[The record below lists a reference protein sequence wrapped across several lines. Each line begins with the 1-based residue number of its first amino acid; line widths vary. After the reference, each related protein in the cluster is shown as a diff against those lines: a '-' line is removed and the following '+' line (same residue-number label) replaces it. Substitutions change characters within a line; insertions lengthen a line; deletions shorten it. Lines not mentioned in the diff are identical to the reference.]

1 MALATADSAA
11 NETTRFSPGAD
22 YERSALMRSTQEVVD
37 HHLECFGRGDL
48 DGILADYSSTAVMFT
63 PSGALKGPAAM
74 RPVFQTIFTEF
85 GKPGTSFSMKHRSVE
100 GDYAYI
106 LWSAETADNVYE
118 MGTDTFVVLNDQ
130 IIAHS
135 FALKI
140 RAKG

>member
-1 MALATADSAA
+1 MS
-11 NETTRFSPGAD
+11 
-22 YERSALMRSTQEVVD
+22 STQEVLD
-37 HHLECFGRGDL
+37 HHLKCFGSGDL
-48 DGILADYSSTAVMFT
+48 DGILADYSPTAVMFT
-63 PSGALKGPAAM
+63 PTGALKGPTAI

-85 GKPGTSFSMKHRSVE
+85 GKPGTSFSMKHRSVD

-118 MGTDTFVVLNDQ
+118 LGSDTFVVRNGQ

-140 RAKG
+140 RAKA

>member
-1 MALATADSAA
+1 MS
-11 NETTRFSPGAD
+11 
-22 YERSALMRSTQEVVD
+22 STQEVLD

-63 PSGALKGPAAM
+63 PEGPLTGPANI
-74 RPVFQTIFTEF
+74 RPLFQAIFTEF
-85 GKPGTSFSMKHRSVE
+85 GKPGASFSMKQRSVD

-118 MGTDTFVVLNDQ
+118 MGTDTFVVRNGQ

-135 FALKI
+135 FAGKI